1 MRRSRFLFR
10 LKELVP
16 GEGDSDFRGCPPAGC
31 KKSANYLQPEKMIT
45 VTGIS
50 TRRTSQQAAS
60 GNAAPAWPAVAGGV
74 IWILATLQ
82 YGIVQA
88 IVAGAWH
95 HPPYSWLNNY
105 ISDLGNTVCGQFAV
119 PHGTATYV
127 CSPMHSTMN
136 ASFVVAGLLTIA
148 GGILLRRFWPQGR
161 LATAA
166 LVLWVITGL
175 GKVLVGLSP
184 ENKNVDLHLLGT
196 LNIPVGCIAI
206 LLLSMSVRQ
215 INRTVSIAGI
225 LLAIL
230 GLAGTVLSTA
240 GQFGG
245 SSLYL
250 GLGVGGMERVSDYPA
265 SLWVLMIGIIAVL
278 SAGTLVRQPTSRK

>member
-1 MRRSRFLFR
+1 M
-10 LKELVP
+10 
-16 GEGDSDFRGCPPAGC
+16 
-31 KKSANYLQPEKMIT
+31 
-45 VTGIS
+45 TGIT
-50 TRRTSQQAAS
+50 TRGTPRMTAS
-60 GNAAPAWPAVAGGV
+60 GTQAPAWPVAAGGV

-88 IVAGAWH
+88 IVAAAWH

-119 PHGTATYV
+119 PHGTAAYV

-136 ASFVVAGLLTIA
+136 ISFVVTGLLTIA
-148 GGILLRRFWPQGR
+148 GAILLRRFWPQDR
-161 LATAA
+161 LTAVA

-184 ENKNVDLHLLGT
+184 ENKNVDLHLLGV
-196 LNIPVGCIAI
+196 LNIPVGYIAI
-206 LLLSMSVRQ
+206 LLLSLSIRQ
-215 INRTVSIAGI
+215 INRTVSMTGI
-225 LLAIL
+225 VLAIL
-230 GLAGTVLSTA
+230 GLVGTALSTA
-240 GQFGG
+240 GQFG
-245 SSLYL
+245 SSALYL

-278 SAGTLVRQPTSRK
+278 SAGPRRGRPTILSGS